1 MDEAKKLYDQIARR
15 TAGSIYIGVVG
26 PVRTGKSTFIKRF
39 MEQLVLPHVQDPYQ
53 LTRARDELP
62 QSGSGRTIMTTE
74 PKFVPEQAVEISP
87 DGVSKLK
94 VRLIDSVGYLVPG
107 AMGADEEG
115 TPRMVMTPWAPEEIP
130 LAQAAEIGTKKV
142 MEEHSS
148 IGIVMTTDGSITDI
162 PAGDYEQAQ
171 SRAISDM
178 LATGKPFVILVN
190 SEHPESAEAKNQ
202 ARRLSQQYGV
212 GARAVNALTMDE
224 EQIQSILTDLMY
236 EFPATELRFFL
247 PGWVRALP
255 DDSPVKTVL
264 YDAMREQAGKLTK
277 IAQAE
282 PAMKELLKLA
292 QVQSF
297 AVTDVDLGTGTI
309 TAELSVPESLFYELL
324 SQKTGLEIA
333 GELDLMQIL
342 TELAAEQQEYARVK
356 SAMEQV
362 RATGY
367 GIVMPDPS
375 ELHLDKPEIVRKG
388 SSYAVHLKASAPSI
402 HLMRAN
408 IETELSPIVGDEQQ
422 SDELIKYLLGE
433 YEGDTEKLWQS
444 NIFGK
449 SLYDLVTEGLNTK
462 IQRMPEDARQKLT
475 RTLARMINENTGG
488 MICILL

>member
-1 MDEAKKLYDQIARR
+1 MDEARHLYDQIAKR

-39 MEQLVLPHVQDPYQ
+39 MEQLVLPHLENTYQ
-53 LTRARDELP
+53 RDRARDELP

-247 PGWVRALP
+247 PGWVRVLP
-255 DDSPVKTVL
+255 DDSPVKIAL

>member
-1 MDEAKKLYDQIARR
+1 
-15 TAGSIYIGVVG
+15 
-26 PVRTGKSTFIKRF
+26 
-39 MEQLVLPHVQDPYQ
+39 
-53 LTRARDELP
+53 
-62 QSGSGRTIMTTE
+62 
-74 PKFVPEQAVEISP
+74 
-87 DGVSKLK
+87 
-94 VRLIDSVGYLVPG
+94 
-107 AMGADEEG
+107 
-115 TPRMVMTPWAPEEIP
+115 MVMTPWAPEEIP

-247 PGWVRALP
+247 PGWVRVLP
-255 DDSPVKTVL
+255 DDSPVKIAL

>member
-1 MDEAKKLYDQIARR
+1 MDEARHLYDQIAKR

-39 MEQLVLPHVQDPYQ
+39 MEQLVLPHLENTYQ
-53 LTRARDELP
+53 RDRARDELP

-94 VRLIDSVGYLVPG
+94 VRLIDSVGYPVPG

-247 PGWVRALP
+247 PGWVRVLP
-255 DDSPVKTVL
+255 DDSPVKIAL

>member
-1 MDEAKKLYDQIARR
+1 MDEARHLYDQIAKR

-39 MEQLVLPHVQDPYQ
+39 MEQLVLPHLENTYQ
-53 LTRARDELP
+53 RDRARDELP

>member
-1 MDEAKKLYDQIARR
+1 VDEARHLYDQIAKR

-39 MEQLVLPHVQDPYQ
+39 MEQLVLPHLENTYQ
-53 LTRARDELP
+53 RDRARDELP

-247 PGWVRALP
+247 PGWVRVLP
-255 DDSPVKTVL
+255 DDSPVKIAL